1 MNPIIYIKCCH
12 LKGLETNKRCRR
24 KDFNQHDRP
33 FSTQWSIGQEVGE
46 FRMGSTVVLL
56 FEAPKEFV
64 FDVDAGQ
71 TIQMGQALG
80 RIGVSQVDYITSK

>member
-1 MNPIIYIKCCH
+1 M
-12 LKGLETNKRCRR
+12 RCRR

-33 FSTQWSIGQEVGE
+33 LETQWSMGQEVGE

-56 FEAPKEFV
+56 FEAPKEFA
-64 FDVDAGQ
+64 FDVDVGQ

-80 RIGVSQVDYITSK
+80 KIDVTQVDSM

>member
-1 MNPIIYIKCCH
+1 M
-12 LKGLETNKRCRR
+12 RCRR

-33 FSTQWSIGQEVGE
+33 LETQWSMGQEVGE

-56 FEAPKEFV
+56 FEAPKGFI

-80 RIGVSQVDYITSK
+80 RIGVSQVDSITSN

>member
-1 MNPIIYIKCCH
+1 M
-12 LKGLETNKRCRR
+12 RCRR

-33 FSTQWSIGQEVGE
+33 LETQWSKGQEVGE

-56 FEAPKEFV
+56 FEAPKTFV

-80 RIGVSQVDYITSK
+80 RIGVSQIDSITSK

>member
-1 MNPIIYIKCCH
+1 M
-12 LKGLETNKRCRR
+12 ETNKRCRR

-33 FSTQWSIGQEVGE
+33 LETQWSMGQEVGE

-64 FDVDAGQ
+64 FDVNAGQ
-71 TIQMGQALG
+71 TIQMGQPIG
-80 RIGVSQVDYITSK
+80 GIGVSQISSITSE